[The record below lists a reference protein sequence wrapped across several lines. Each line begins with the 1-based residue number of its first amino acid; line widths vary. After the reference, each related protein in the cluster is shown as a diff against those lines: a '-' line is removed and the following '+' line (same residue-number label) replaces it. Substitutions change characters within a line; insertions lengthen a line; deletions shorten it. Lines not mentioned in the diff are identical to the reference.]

1 MNTEAIRNLS
11 FLVIEDDPFQR
22 EVLATLLGTIGAQH
36 IMQAENGRE
45 ALEKWAAAETPVD
58 IVICD
63 LNMPE
68 MDGMAVLRR
77 LSQMNSKV
85 SIILVSS
92 HGRAILESVQT
103 MADAYR
109 LHVLGIMPK
118 PCSRSQLL
126 ALVAKR
132 EISATT
138 DVAHDDDA
146 IPRQEIVTA
155 LNQAEFVPYFQP
167 KVDMSSG
174 EVVGM
179 EALARW
185 RSPNRGVVAPGD
197 FIAAI
202 EDYGLM
208 DTLTWII
215 LNKSAMICRAWRE
228 QDLALTVSVNLSQTS
243 LSRLGLAERIHA
255 VVANQGILP
264 SDIVLEITES
274 AAMTDIGSSLENLS
288 RLRLRGFGLSI
299 DDFGTGYSSA
309 QQLTRI
315 PFSELKIDR
324 SFVQHSDQESTRVIL
339 ESTLS
344 VAHSLGI
351 KVTAEGV
358 ETLENWEMLRELGC
372 DIAQG
377 YLIAKPMPE
386 EAVKDWLASWT
397 LPTHLTVRP
406 TQKVVDILLVEKENP
421 ALVRNAENHGESIE
435 NLGIG
440 RVARVQG
447 LKEALRRLAETYYDL
462 VITDIDLGEDSGLDL
477 IRLIRTQQTLL
488 SPATRL
494 ILLFD
499 HDEWNVLMQ
508 SIVLDINGFLRKP
521 VNLRTLKN
529 IIQQALAEDFSP
541 QPPQYYL
548 ESESRLLQP
557 PAAATPSRASSEPIS
572 HRLLVKGQLIALP
585 DLRHGMVLA
594 EPIYSLDKRMMIL
607 AAGHTLTFSI
617 INRLWDIRDYLAC
630 TDVRVFP

>member
-1 MNTEAIRNLS
+1 MNIEAIRSLS

-45 ALEKWAAAETPVD
+45 ALEKWAATEKPVD

-103 MADAYR
+103 MADAYH
-109 LHVLGIMPK
+109 LHVLGVVSK

-132 EISATT
+132 DVGAAAA
-138 DVAHDDDA
+138 VAHGDDA
-146 IPRQEIVTA
+146 IPRQEMIEA
-155 LNQAEFVPYFQP
+155 LGQAEFVPYFQP
-167 KVDMSSG
+167 KVDMSNG
-174 EVVGM
+174 KVVGM
-179 EALARW
+179 EVLARW
-185 RSPNRGVVAPGD
+185 HSPSRGVVAPGD

-202 EDYGLM
+202 EGYGLM

-215 LNKSAMICRAWRE
+215 LNKSAMTCHRWRAQGLE
-228 QDLALTVSVNLSQTS
+228 LTVSVNLSQTS

-255 VVANQGILP
+255 LVANQGIVP

-274 AAMTDIGSSLENLS
+274 AAMTDIGSCLENLS

-299 DDFGTGYSSA
+299 DDFGTGYSSV

-324 SFVQHSDQESTRVIL
+324 SFVLHSEQESTRIIL

-344 VAHSLGI
+344 IAHSLGI

-358 ETLENWEMLRELGC
+358 ETLANWEMLRELGC

-386 EAVKDWLASWT
+386 DAVTDWLANWA
-397 LPTHLTVRP
+397 LPAHLTVRP
-406 TQKVVDILLVEKENP
+406 AQTVADILLVEEEDPESGK
-421 ALVRNAENHGESIE
+421 NAENHGESIAS
-435 NLGIG
+435 LGIG
-440 RVARVQG
+440 RITRARG
-447 LKEALRRLAETYYDL
+447 LKEALRRLAETHYDL

-521 VNLRTLKN
+521 VNLRTLKDV
-529 IIQQALAEDFSP
+529 IQQALAEDFSP

-548 ESESRLLQP
+548 ESESRLLKTP
-557 PAAATPSRASSEPIS
+557 VATPAARAGGEPASPYIMP
-572 HRLLVKGQLIALP
+572 KGLQVALP

-594 EPIYSLDKRMMIL
+594 EPIYSLDKRMVIL